1 MTVELVPI
9 MDTDVATVADFL
21 HANLNT
27 RVSSSTW
34 SRVLSMPW
42 KADAPNYGFMLRDGQ
57 RVLGVYVAL
66 YSERLMAGRV
76 ERFCN
81 LASWS
86 VLPEYR
92 FHSIRLLKALLAQD
106 SYHFTD
112 LAPNEK
118 VEAVNARLKFR
129 YLDTSVALL
138 PTCRGPPCRGRTKI
152 SADADVIAGTL
163 AGPDLELY
171 RDHAQAP
178 AAHHLVVIRGTESC
192 YVMFRKRW
200 RRERPVF
207 AAILYVSNP
216 SLFQRTGTALARY
229 LLVHYGLLATFA
241 ELRIV
246 GPGHTLH
253 LYCLTRKRCGGGI
266 THASQS
272 RTRRGIGAPSVPRC
286 TTAPAWSLARSTT
299 FTANL
304 HASPVSNRLYARR
317 SSCNGPVGNGQ
328 FLQP

>member
-9 MDTDVATVADFL
+9 MDTDVAAVADFL

-34 SRVLSMPW
+34 SRVLSVPW
-42 KADAPNYGFMLRDGQ
+42 KADTPNYGFMLRDGQ

-92 FHSIRLLKALLAQD
+92 FHSIRLLKALLAQE

-138 PTCRGPPCRGRTKI
+138 PHLPWPTLRGRTKI
-152 SADADVIAGTL
+152 SADADVIASTL

-171 RDHAQAP
+171 PRSCAGAGRTSPRGNPRQRILLRDVPKTVEEGTPGLCRHPIRQQSQPLP
-178 AAHHLVVIRGTESC
+178 AHRCCAGPLSAGPLRATSHLRRVADRRDPATRFICATSPES
-192 YVMFRKRW
+192 
-200 RRERPVF
+200 
-207 AAILYVSNP
+207 AA
-216 SLFQRTGTALARY
+216 ALA
-229 LLVHYGLLATFA
+229 
-241 ELRIV
+241 
-246 GPGHTLH
+246 
-253 LYCLTRKRCGGGI
+253 
-266 THASQS
+266 
-272 RTRRGIGAPSVPRC
+272 
-286 TTAPAWSLARSTT
+286 
-299 FTANL
+299 
-304 HASPVSNRLYARR
+304 
-317 SSCNGPVGNGQ
+317 
-328 FLQP
+328 

>member
-1 MTVELVPI
+1 
-9 MDTDVATVADFL
+9 
-21 HANLNT
+21 
-27 RVSSSTW
+27 
-34 SRVLSMPW
+34 
-42 KADAPNYGFMLRDGQ
+42 MLRDGQ

-92 FHSIRLLKALLAQD
+92 FHSIRLLKALLAQE

-138 PTCRGPPCRGRTKI
+138 PHLPWPTLRGRTKI
-152 SADADVIAGTL
+152 SADADVIASTL

-178 AAHHLVVIRGTESC
+178 AAHQYPVRKPTRGLAKDRPPTFPQESLITETSRHC
-192 YVMFRKRW
+192 L
-200 RRERPVF
+200 P
-207 AAILYVSNP
+207 P
-216 SLFQRTGTALARY
+216 SEVA
-229 LLVHYGLLATFA
+229 
-241 ELRIV
+241 
-246 GPGHTLH
+246 
-253 LYCLTRKRCGGGI
+253 
-266 THASQS
+266 
-272 RTRRGIGAPSVPRC
+272 
-286 TTAPAWSLARSTT
+286 
-299 FTANL
+299 
-304 HASPVSNRLYARR
+304 
-317 SSCNGPVGNGQ
+317 
-328 FLQP
+328 